1 MPKRIKTISEF
12 HKLRGFPKPEHPL
25 ISVINVTTINSNI
38 AVASEN
44 LVLDFYIIALK
55 RVFSKSKLKYGQQEY
70 DFNEG
75 LMSFIS
81 PNQVFSVTLDNTNE
95 IKQSGYVLLIHP
107 NLLWNTSL
115 AKTIKEYEYFNYS
128 INEALFLSEKEE
140 KTVIGII

>member
-25 ISVINVTTINSNI
+25 ISVINVTTINSNV

>member
-25 ISVINVTTINSNI
+25 ISVINVTTINSNV

-95 IKQSGYVLLIHP
+95 IKQSGYLLLIHP